1 MTQTS
6 SYAHQ
11 NMQLPAI
18 FPGFESIN
26 RYWDKTHNS
35 FAAKIL
41 PGEYFVTAEDEI
53 IVTVLGSCVSA
64 CVRDKVFGIGGMN
77 HFMLPVSSSD
87 LSKHLSSNGDSTEA
101 TRYGGY
107 AMEMLINDILK
118 YGGRRENLEIKIF
131 GGGKII
137 SNMSDVGKRN
147 IEFIKDYIN
156 KENIDL
162 ISGDTG
168 DIYPRKVVFHPNSGK
183 VKVKRLQSIHNETLI
198 KREETY
204 QHQIEEK
211 PDSGE
216 VELF

>member
-1 MTQTS
+1 MLQKS

-11 NMQLPAI
+11 NIILPKI

-26 RYWDKTHNS
+26 RYWDKTHDS

-41 PGEYFVTAEDEI
+41 PGEYYVTAEDEV

-64 CVRDKVFGIGGMN
+64 CVRDKIFGIGGMN
-77 HFMLPVSSSD
+77 HFMLPASSSD
-87 LSKHLSSNGDSTEA
+87 MSHHLQEGGNSTEA

-118 YGGRRENLEIKIF
+118 HGGRRENLEIKIF

-147 IEFIKDYIN
+147 VQFIEQYIKN
-156 KENIDL
+156 ESLPL
-162 ISGDTG
+162 ISEDTG
-168 DIYPRKVVFHPNSGK
+168 DVYPRKVVFHPLSGK
-183 VKVKRLQSIHNETLI
+183 VKMKRLQSLHNETLI
-198 KREETY
+198 QREVDY
-204 QHQIEEK
+204 QQQIAEK
-211 PDSGE
+211 PTTGE

>member
-1 MTQTS
+1 MTLIS

-11 NMQLPAI
+11 NMQLPAL

-26 RYWDKTHNS
+26 RYWDKTHKR

-64 CVRDKVFGIGGMN
+64 CVRDKIYGIGGMN
-77 HFMLPVSSSD
+77 HFMLPASSSD
-87 LSKHLSSNGDSTEA
+87 MSHHLQAGGNSTEA

-131 GGGKII
+131 GGGRII
-137 SNMSDVGKRN
+137 KSMTDVGRRN
-147 IEFIKDYIN
+147 VEFIGEYIKN
-156 KENIDL
+156 ENLAL

-198 KREETY
+198 HREETY
-204 QHQIEEK
+204 QHQLEDK
-211 PDSGE
+211 PSSGE